1 MVIHHFNR
9 LIRNKWVWGVF
20 AVMISA
26 FFAFDFLFSDRSGE
40 RGGEGAG
47 KMDGESVTR
56 AKFEEIRQDVQAE
69 MRLQPGRPRK
79 PDEINKEVWSRLAML
94 KVAEELKLTADD
106 EQVRAA
112 VLQGFQDETGAFS
125 KERYQEFCAGLRWEP
140 ERFETFVRRELTFRP
155 IQKVAATASWVS
167 PLEISNAVR
176 DGTDKITVRVA
187 RFQQKPDA
195 VKPEDLDEAAFK
207 EYYESNTNSLAL
219 PELKVVRYVKV
230 PADGAEDVEVT
241 EEELRDFFNENR
253 DRYGTN
259 EFETVR
265 GTQVEQD
272 FRLDRALEA
281 ACGTLRARVC
291 PEGVA
296 DDGVDRLAQLA
307 DAEKQEIKTSRP
319 FALSDTAASPFDKK
333 KVDLVRA
340 GFMVDVSDVLPV
352 EKSEFVN
359 GVKDIDPDMPS
370 ERYHMFK
377 GSNAVYVVGLVKDL
391 CTEPRVLTLDEI
403 KGNSVIRD
411 AALADLKAKE
421 FKKAVD
427 KVREAVKDGLAKGAD
442 GTLEKIF
449 GDANISTSITYNVS
463 TSMTFVA
470 RTAMGSSAIPDMP
483 KVVPAA
489 IRLSKGELSEL
500 LLNDFI
506 PGNGLVVYVE
516 DRQPGAA
523 GDAAEQMRTMLSG
536 RQSMFA
542 VQSWNESNM
551 ARLGVQPSAW
561 TSMKELKDDDDA
573 DDGEGSQ
580 D

>member
-219 PELKVVRYVKV
+219 PELKVVRYVRV
-230 PADGAEDVEVT
+230 PADGAEDLAKVEVT
-241 EEELRDFFNENR
+241 EEELRDLYDEA
-253 DRYGTN
+253 DGRYGTN
-259 EFETVR
+259 SFETAKA
-265 GTQVEQD
+265 QVERD
-272 FRLDRALEA
+272 LRLKKSIDA
-281 ACGTLRARVC
+281 ACKALYGRMA
-291 PEGVA
+291 EGGA
-296 DDGVDRLAQLA
+296 DQLDKLAS
-307 DAEKQEIKTSRP
+307 EKKLEIKTSRP
-319 FALSDTAASPFDKK
+319 FPLSPA
-333 KVDLVRA
+333 KVLP
-340 GFMVDVSDVLPV
+340 GFMVEASSVLPDAQDFL
-352 EKSEFVN
+352 SMAN
-359 GVKDIDPDMPS
+359 QLDPDDPS
-370 ERYHMFK
+370 AHYRAIA
-377 GSNAVYVVGLVKDL
+377 GTNAVYVVGLVKDL
-391 CTEPRVLTLDEI
+391 CTEPRVPAFEEI
-403 KGNSVIRD
+403 KDNPSVRSD
-411 AALADLKAKE
+411 ALADLKAKE

-523 GDAAEQMRTMLSG
+523 GDAAEQMRMMLSG
-536 RQSMFA
+536 RLSMFA

-551 ARLGVQPSAW
+551 ARLDVQPSAW